1 MYRSHETVL
10 IIQILKAMAIRYF
23 DLQNHGQLFSS
34 LLAEVSFLWYS
45 SGGRK
50 RALCHRPKQTLMK
63 PNTLVDMQPLW
74 TMLCKTHASCI
85 VNWLF
90 LESPEAIALILRE
103 HVRSIQSQL
112 PTDEQQVIT
121 LQSKEKQS
129 GLYQCQENDLDL
141 VNHFFLVRFKFF
153 FNLRLI

>member
-1 MYRSHETVL
+1 
-10 IIQILKAMAIRYF
+10 
-23 DLQNHGQLFSS
+23 
-34 LLAEVSFLWYS
+34 
-45 SGGRK
+45 
-50 RALCHRPKQTLMK
+50 
-63 PNTLVDMQPLW
+63 
-74 TMLCKTHASCI
+74 MLCKTHASCI
-85 VNWLF
+85 VNLLF
-90 LESPEAIALILRE
+90 LEPPEALAHILRE
-103 HVRSIQSQL
+103 HLQSIQSQL